1 MICQIYYL
9 CKTHVKVKTL
19 YTIYTMQ
26 HTGKNFL
33 LDKEHLYLTWIH
45 AAPPISFQN
54 VHMYTHASKDTMKS
68 NQENVHVCKR
78 NSTSQHTNNS
88 PCHHFTQIKTME
100 CKYLDQRMKTQKV
113 ILESLS
119 HQNTLEKT
127 HLPNK
132 QHYYDP
138 PLNKRH
144 H

>member
-1 MICQIYYL
+1 
-9 CKTHVKVKTL
+9 
-19 YTIYTMQ
+19 
-26 HTGKNFL
+26 
-33 LDKEHLYLTWIH
+33 
-45 AAPPISFQN
+45 
-54 VHMYTHASKDTMKS
+54 
-68 NQENVHVCKR
+68 
-78 NSTSQHTNNS
+78 
-88 PCHHFTQIKTME
+88 ME

-144 H
+144 HWIFKV